1 MGAICSSPQGKQ
13 TSAKSQMKGAGS
25 YMAPEDDSPHNSIM
39 KCLREACTDV
49 KQLKEEV
56 IFDVTNKFKHP
67 FLAET
72 CIDGVYAYKGL
83 HEYLSEI
90 VHTDL
95 VQEIKTV
102 TSVPS
107 KVFEKMGPSQKLS
120 DKNFD
125 DIWASIRKAVKC
137 DIAFPG
143 KLTAHELRMMVQHN
157 PFVTMALSIEDG
169 RYVWD
174 ATPNEQST
182 NQCCAQIVK
191 SLPYT
196 AKHEAKL
203 YFSYDLQ
210 DIELKYDDNIYK
222 PEDPDFDKY
231 LCAVITPLL
240 YYFETAHATLHV
252 MAYIMLSSIG
262 QATYGTPV
270 ADYFRQFKENIF
282 IKYEE
287 VALLLFSKKNGLLC
301 GQAWKP
307 VDVDNEMEAAKM
319 MFERFSVQS
328 SAKDI
333 LEQIFLAGRP
343 ELINNELL
351 LPQARQIV
359 KIVEKY
365 ADASYKLMKQKLDS
379 GKATTAD
386 AIDKQLTN
394 VLNQSVPSKPES
406 FGYEG
411 MRDWIECQCMLGVLH
426 GNTLTLTRLLYTKYC
441 KLEGNWESDTFDN
454 SFKNSSVG
462 VATLCGLEEEREVMS
477 AELLKDTP
485 YYEGLKQYQTDLDNL
500 NQKFWDGLSSEEKAS
515 SKWILSIWGP
525 NMNDNC
531 QLTISTYV

>member
-1 MGAICSSPQGKQ
+1 MGNLCSSPQVKQ
-13 TSAKSQMKGAGS
+13 T
-25 YMAPEDDSPHNSIM
+25 PEDDSPHNSVM
-39 KCLREACTDV
+39 KCLREAWTPI
-49 KQLKEEV
+49 KHLKEEV
-56 IFDVTNKFKHP
+56 VFDVTNKFKHP

-83 HEYLSEI
+83 HEYVSEI

-95 VQEIKTV
+95 IQEIKTV
-102 TSVPS
+102 TSVPRET
-107 KVFEKMGPSQKLS
+107 FEKMGPSQKLS

-125 DIWASIRKAVKC
+125 DIWDSIRKAVKC
-137 DIAFPG
+137 DIAFPE

-157 PFVTMALSIEDG
+157 PFVTMALSVEDG
-169 RYVWD
+169 RLVWD
-174 ATPNEQST
+174 ATPNDQTT
-182 NQCCAQIVK
+182 NPVCAQIVK
-191 SLPYT
+191 SLQY
-196 AKHEAKL
+196 KDQVDAKL
-203 YFSYDLQ
+203 FFSYDLQ
-210 DIELKYDDNIYK
+210 DIELKYGDNFYK
-222 PEDPDFDKY
+222 PEDPEFDKY
-231 LCAVITPLL
+231 LCAVITPML

-270 ADYFRQFKENIF
+270 EDYFHQFKENIF
-282 IKYEE
+282 VKYEE
-287 VALLLFSKKNGLLC
+287 VALLLFSKTNGLLC

-307 VDVDNEMEAAKM
+307 VDINHEMTAAKM
-319 MFERFSVQS
+319 MFERFADQS

-343 ELINNELL
+343 ELIENELL

-365 ADASYKLMKQKLDS
+365 ADASYNLMKQRLDS
-379 GKATTAD
+379 GRATTAE
-386 AIDKQLTN
+386 AIDTQLSN
-394 VLNQSVPSKPES
+394 ILNHSVPSKAKS

-411 MRDWIECQCMLGVLH
+411 MRGWIECQCMLGVLH

-441 KLEGNWESDTFDN
+441 KLEGKWESDSFDD

-462 VATLCGLEEEREVMS
+462 VATLCGLMEEREVMS
-477 AELLKDTP
+477 AELIKGTP
-485 YYEGLKQYQTDLDNL
+485 YYEGLKQYESELDQL

-531 QLTISTYV
+531 QLTMSTYV

>member
-1 MGAICSSPQGKQ
+1 MS
-13 TSAKSQMKGAGS
+13 
-25 YMAPEDDSPHNSIM
+25 SIM
-39 KCLREACTDV
+39 KCLLKAWTPL
-49 KQLKEEV
+49 KQLKEKV
-56 IFDVTNKFKHP
+56 VFDVTSKIKHP

-72 CIDGVYAYKGL
+72 CIDGVYAYKGV
-83 HEYLSEI
+83 HEYISEI

-95 VQEIKTV
+95 IQEIKTV
-102 TSVPS
+102 TSVPK
-107 KVFEKMGPSQKLS
+107 KVFEKIGPSQKLS

-137 DIAFPG
+137 DIAFPE

-157 PFVTMALSIEDG
+157 PFATMALSVEDG
-169 RYVWD
+169 RLVWAASPKEQ
-174 ATPNEQST
+174 ATNT
-182 NQCCAQIVK
+182 VFAQIVK
-191 SLPYT
+191 SLQY
-196 AKHEAKL
+196 ENQVDAKL

-210 DIELKYDDNIYK
+210 DIELKYGDNFYK

-270 ADYFRQFKENIF
+270 EDYFLQFKENIF

-307 VDVDNEMEAAKM
+307 VNVDHEMEAAKM
-319 MFERFSVQS
+319 MFERFAMQS

-333 LEQIFLAGRP
+333 LEQIFLAGHP
-343 ELINNELL
+343 DIINNELL

-365 ADASYKLMKQKLDS
+365 ADTSYELMKQQLHS
-379 GKATTAD
+379 GIATTAE
-386 AIDKQLTN
+386 AIDTQLTN
-394 VLNQSVPSKPES
+394 ILNHSVPSKPKA
-406 FGYEG
+406 FGYED
-411 MRDWIECQCMLGVLH
+411 MRGWIECQCMLGVLH
-426 GNTLTLTRLLYTKYC
+426 GNTLTFTRLIYTKYC
-441 KLEGNWESDTFDN
+441 KLEGKWESDTFDD

-462 VATLCGLEEEREVMS
+462 VATLCGLVEEREVMS
-477 AELLKDTP
+477 AEFIKHTP
-485 YYEGLKQYQTDLDNL
+485 YYESLKQYQTDLDKL
-500 NQKFWDGLSSEEKAS
+500 NQKFWDGLSSEEKAT

-525 NMNDNC
+525 NMNDNS
-531 QLTISTYV
+531 QLTMSTYV